1 MTKMFHAIF
10 EEMDTVLDQITFGL
24 AKNHQFSAP
33 VDDPQDHTPGVGFLM
48 DDKDCHWLLMK
59 HIMDTPDLFQ
69 RYFDT
74 TDENIKLMDGPN
86 QKWLNDV
93 ARFKELFYIVIH
105 CLCGMPKRGSEEE
118 RLRVIN
124 TTFRQ
129 RNFMWMFNR
138 MSFVGSYSKTGVDKT
153 TLHFLPPAFER
164 LLRVYFSFA
173 AVHEAYLN
181 EKLLGQKDHE
191 YMAYFLSSKGKRF
204 PQEKKSHILRTATKK
219 HLGEKFGIRSLR
231 HILPGIAEHYNIGRI
246 SNTEGNSV
254 AHSQLGHDK
263 NTGLRWYARSTDVH
277 QKLSSEFCHD
287 TIDFCDHWAKLW
299 GFETAVPS
307 FSSALRRQQLFEA
320 QLGNWNEPL
329 PSVQAGTETI
339 QLKLNQVTEMLQ
351 LVLNQTQGTHV
362 APSPLTS
369 PRPEVPITRFKT
381 SSVPPVYTTGN
392 QQTLNQCTCIEVS
405 TKNVAQPQS
414 IIQVAQHLQSKT
426 VPEVLIPPS
435 QTPSV
440 TSVSAVDPGPETQK
454 RKRTGTL
461 PGEQPTLPVN
471 ARAGGSG
478 GDAVGSNL
486 QKRARNGVSPENSEQ
501 PSQILPV
508 ISPREPRT
516 LAALHPVVITTV
528 CSVLFLDSL
537 YNNKISD
544 RHLWRPSQPVQWTA

>member
-1 MTKMFHAIF
+1 MTNMFHGTY
-10 EEMDTVLDQITFGL
+10 EEMDTLLDQITFGL
-24 AKNHQFSAP
+24 AKNHQFSVP

-74 TDENIKLMDGPN
+74 TGEDLKLMDGPN
-86 QKWLNDV
+86 QKWLNDI

-204 PQEKKSHILRTATKK
+204 PQEKKSLILRTATKK

-231 HILPGIAEHYNIGRI
+231 HILPGIAEHYNIGRV
-246 SNTEGNSV
+246 SNAEGNSV

-263 NTGLRWYARSTDVH
+263 NTGLRWYARSTDIH
-277 QKLSSEFCHD
+277 QQLSSEFCHD
-287 TIDFCDHWAKLW
+287 TIDFCNHWAKLW
-299 GFETAVPS
+299 GFETPVPS
-307 FSSALRRQQLFEA
+307 LSSALRRQQLFEA
-320 QLGNWNEPL
+320 QFGNWNEPS
-329 PSVQAGTETI
+329 PSMQAETESI
-339 QLKLNQVTEMLQ
+339 QLKLDQVTEMLKS
-351 LVLNQTQGTHV
+351 VLNQAQENHI
-362 APSPLTS
+362 APSPLIS
-369 PRPEVPITRFKT
+369 SCPEAPITPSQT
-381 SSVPPVYTTGN
+381 SSVPPVYTTGE
-392 QQTLNQCTCIEVS
+392 QQTLTQYALNEVS
-405 TKNVAQPQS
+405 TGSSAQPQS
-414 IIQVAQHLQSKT
+414 IVQVAQHPPSKT

-440 TSVSAVDPGPETQK
+440 SSVSTVGPGPEKPK

-461 PGEQPTLPVN
+461 PSEQPTLPANVH
-471 ARAGGSG
+471 ARGSG
-478 GDAVGSNL
+478 GETLGSNL
-486 QKRARNGVSPENSEQ
+486 HKCARNRVSLENSET
-501 PSQILPV
+501 PSQVLPV
-508 ISPREPRT
+508 RSPIEPSTSLGIQEGSRT
-516 LAALHPVVITTV
+516 PVASHPLVVPIV
-528 CSVLFLDSL
+528 CIFFLNSL
-537 YNNKISD
+537 YTDIIFY
-544 RHLWRPSQPVQWTA
+544 RYL